1 MTESFRSGWLGFLT
15 SNLLYVDFSK
25 AESDE
30 EVYDKAIEDLVKQ
43 LDFYMVG
50 FLLVTIVTLLVTTS
64 YHSLVPQIANQKQTA
79 K

>member
-43 LDFYMVG
+43 LDFYMVR
-50 FLLVTIVTLLVTTS
+50 FLFRKL
-64 YHSLVPQIANQKQTA
+64 QIKNKT
-79 K
+79 